1 MIWGYPYFRKPPYH
15 PPASLGSYSLSGIK
29 IRQTT
34 DWSTELDRSHTPFG
48 LKIVWCW
55 ARDRDRQSGSHT
67 PSGVASTVQPLP
79 LLPLGPAKNWNLWSF
94 QGCTMLIVQNWIIF
108 HIQFHPRVQ
117 EAHSLAESKLSGNHS
132 WVAGSSC
139 ARRKSKNL
147 WTNRAQTTKFY
158 HQALHW
164 QSHIREGPH
173 CCPSIR
179 MIFPLKIENVHCQ
192 VWLRPNVY
200 HLDPLSS
207 DLAHMPHWQ
216 QFPFPT
222 HVNNIWIVDC

>member
-48 LKIVWCW
+48 LKIAWCW

-94 QGCTMLIVQNWIIF
+94 QGFTMLIVQNWIIF

-117 EAHSLAESKLSGNHS
+117 EAHSLAESKLSGNYS

-139 ARRKSKNL
+139 ARRKSKIFGQTELKQQNS
-147 WTNRAQTTKFY
+147 TTK
-158 HQALHW
+158 LCT
-164 QSHIREGPH
+164 GN
-173 CCPSIR
+173 
-179 MIFPLKIENVHCQ
+179 L
-192 VWLRPNVY
+192 
-200 HLDPLSS
+200 
-207 DLAHMPHWQ
+207 
-216 QFPFPT
+216 T
-222 HVNNIWIVDC
+222 